1 MADNVLDRAGEAAL
15 YQALRRLWH
24 PVMWADELGDR
35 PVATLLLDEPLA
47 IVRLDGEVRAFR
59 DLCVHRGTALSLGW
73 VENGSS
79 LVCAY
84 HGWTYDPDGVCTR
97 IPASH
102 GTNIPNKARI
112 TPYRAAEHAGLIWVC
127 LDDREPAMP
136 LPAFPEWAD
145 DAYRKIKIPSYDWH
159 CSAARRVENFVDFS
173 HFAWVHEG
181 ILGDRSKPEIPDHDV
196 VRDATTLVFE
206 LGIEETASPLKGD
219 ADEADRIQR
228 TPSRYTISMPFSVHL
243 DQPLPDDRHF
253 VLFVASCPLS
263 AKETR
268 NFAWNARN
276 YELEASEDQGF
287 VDFQQVILDQD
298 RVVVESQRPEE
309 LPIDLSEE
317 LHIKG
322 VDRVSIDYRRWLGEI
337 ATAEAPRLPAYFRA
351 GDR

>member
-1 MADNVLDRAGEAAL
+1 
-15 YQALRRLWH
+15 
-24 PVMWADELGDR
+24 MWADDSAIGR
-35 PVATLLLDEPLA
+35 SPPCSSTSRSA
-47 IVRLDGEVRAFR
+47 IVRLEGEVRAFK

-73 VENGSS
+73 VEDGH

-102 GTNIPNKARI
+102 GTNIPSKARI
-112 TPYRAAEHAGLIWVC
+112 VRYRAAEHAGLIWVC
-127 LDDREPAMP
+127 LDDGEPAMP

-145 DAYRKIKIPSYDWH
+145 DAYRKIRIPQYDWH

-196 VRDATTLVFE
+196 VRDATTLSFE
-206 LGIEETASPLKGD
+206 LGIEEPANPVKGD
-219 ADEADRIQR
+219 AGDAGGSSGRPAGTR
-228 TPSRYTISMPFSVHL
+228 SRCRSRSHL
-243 DQPLPDDRHF
+243 DQPLEDGHHF

-268 NFAWNARN
+268 NFTWNARN
-276 YELEASEDQGF
+276 YELDPAADQGF
-287 VDFQQVILDQD
+287 VDFQQVILEQD

-337 ATAEAPRLPAYFRA
+337 AADARAARAERPTI
-351 GDR
+351 

>member
-1 MADNVLDRAGEAAL
+1 MTENVLDRVGEAAL
-15 YQALRRLWH
+15 YRALRRFWH
-24 PVMWADELGDR
+24 PVLWADEVVDR
-35 PVATLLLDEPLA
+35 PVAAMLLDEPLA
-47 IVRLDGEVRAFR
+47 IVRLGGDVRAFK

-73 VENGSS
+73 VEGGAS

-112 TPYRAAEHAGLIWVC
+112 VRYQAVEHAGLIWVC
-127 LDDREPAMP
+127 LDDELPALP

-145 DAYRKIKIPSYDWH
+145 ETYRKIKIPQYDWH
-159 CSAARRVENFVDFS
+159 ASAARRVENFVDFS

-181 ILGDRSKPEIPDHDV
+181 ILGDRAKPEIPDHDV
-196 VRDATTLVFE
+196 VRDATTLSFE
-206 LGIEETASPLKGD
+206 LGIEEPATAVKGD
-219 ADEADRIQR
+219 SGDGGKIQR

-243 DQPLPDDRHF
+243 DQPLPNDRHF
-253 VLFVASCPLS
+253 ILFVASCPLS

-268 NFAWNARN
+268 NFTWNARN
-276 YELEASEDQGF
+276 YELDPAGDQAF
-287 VDFQQVILDQD
+287 VDFQQLILEQD

-322 VDRVSIDYRRWLGEI
+322 VDRVSIDYRRWLGAI
-337 ATAEAPRLPAYFRA
+337 ASGA
-351 GDR
+351 